1 MVDTFKITVQMYE
14 KPINDGHEIVKKNQ
28 CTAEHSVAD
37 DVSVDLFQQGCI
49 RLFRLMRQY
58 LPELGE
64 HPFA

>member
-1 MVDTFKITVQMYE
+1 MYE

-28 CTAEHSVAD
+28 CTVEHSVAD
-37 DVSVDLFQQGCI
+37 DVPVDLFQQGRI

-58 LPELGE
+58 LPELSE